1 MVEVRGAWSQSPGFR
16 SNSANV
22 LGSLALGNK
31 MLTEAAV
38 LTAAHRV
45 PSPALRKY
53 RANIPQALSTVWG
66 LKEGCFSDE
75 RAEAQRGEVICLRSH
90 TAKSQSQDL
99 SSVASDSRA
108 PSLSS
113 VLPDSLGLSL
123 LVCQMDTVLAVLPA
137 SRTSRRGF
145 SGHEKAGTIWQVVSD
160 PGAGQLC
167 RGAWMEGPA

>member
-1 MVEVRGAWSQSPGFR
+1 MEVRGAWSQSPGFR

-66 LKEGCFSDE
+66 IKEGLWNVCTVLPE
-75 RAEAQRGEVICLRSH
+75 CRTWHAVRGSEDSCLR
-90 TAKSQSQDL
+90 
-99 SSVASDSRA
+99 
-108 PSLSS
+108 
-113 VLPDSLGLSL
+113 
-123 LVCQMDTVLAVLPA
+123 
-137 SRTSRRGF
+137 
-145 SGHEKAGTIWQVVSD
+145 
-160 PGAGQLC
+160 
-167 RGAWMEGPA
+167 